1 MCARRSSPSTTLGT
15 GLLYHRR
22 DRNGLYH
29 RCDRKGCAVETVLN
43 ILLIRFG
50 IIAGIVVVVGL
61 GAFAL
66 IVSLRRRGKGERVRE
81 GAAVLA
87 KSAAR
92 AMDRRGARGV
102 RGRVGGEV
110 VRQAARWLD
119 EDPGRKRPGR

>member
-1 MCARRSSPSTTLGT
+1 M
-15 GLLYHRR
+15 
-22 DRNGLYH
+22 
-29 RCDRKGCAVETVLN
+29 ETVLN

-92 AMDRRGARGV
+92 AMDRRGARGM

-119 EDPGRKRPGR
+119 EDPGRKRSGR

>member
-1 MCARRSSPSTTLGT
+1 M
-15 GLLYHRR
+15 
-22 DRNGLYH
+22 
-29 RCDRKGCAVETVLN
+29 ETVLN

-50 IIAGIVVVVGL
+50 IIAGIVVVLGL
-61 GAFAL
+61 GAFAV

-110 VRQAARWLD
+110 VRRAARWLD
-119 EDPGRKRPGR
+119 EDPGRKRSGR

>member
-1 MCARRSSPSTTLGT
+1 M
-15 GLLYHRR
+15 
-22 DRNGLYH
+22 
-29 RCDRKGCAVETVLN
+29 N

>member
-1 MCARRSSPSTTLGT
+1 M
-15 GLLYHRR
+15 
-22 DRNGLYH
+22 
-29 RCDRKGCAVETVLN
+29 ETVLN

-50 IIAGIVVVVGL
+50 VIAAIVVVVGL
-61 GAFAL
+61 AGFAL

-92 AMDRRGARGV
+92 AMERRGARGV
-102 RGRVGGEV
+102 RGEV

-119 EDPGRKRPGR
+119 EDPDRKRSGR

>member
-1 MCARRSSPSTTLGT
+1 M
-15 GLLYHRR
+15 
-22 DRNGLYH
+22 
-29 RCDRKGCAVETVLN
+29 ETVLN

-61 GAFAL
+61 AGFAL
-66 IVSLRRRGKGERVRE
+66 IVSLRRRGKGEQVRA
-81 GAAVLA
+81 GAATLA

-92 AMDRRGARGV
+92 AVERRGARGV

-119 EDPGRKRPGR
+119 EGPDRKRPGR